1 MLGQFPPKVCL
12 RRVQSL
18 CDTGGMKNVEVVTC
32 GPAVNESE
40 RRAIHD
46 LKTRLIAE
54 HADGP
59 WLLLTNLSFSAN
71 HRRQSDEIDIL
82 AIGPPGVRVIEVKH
96 WSATWVRQ
104 NAPNV
109 EHEADLVTAK
119 AKKVGTTLRRREEE
133 VGRVDG
139 VFLLTES
146 SAKTKGLDKP
156 VRGVPF
162 HTFKTWRKALG
173 CDSPRVLSAAQ
184 IKKLGAELTPASRL
198 ATEGKLRPIGGYAH
212 LQLQTPREDRFH
224 RIYKAT
230 HRTRRHHVVL
240 HLYDWSAIDDSKAEV
255 KARREFDAL
264 HRLQRYP
271 WAPRIVDSYQD
282 APGYLHEV
290 AFFTLA
296 DPAAPSISERA
307 SDSSWNA
314 QARLA
319 FARLAIRAL
328 DELHRSAGDDPM
340 LHRNLTPATLLVKH
354 DNSPILTGFNQA
366 RIPAEFTVSP
376 ATQEA
381 DWDSTT
387 APEVRAQGLAAAD
400 RRSDVYSLCASLL
413 TLFDEVADHAAASA
427 LARGRADDPDARS
440 TLAELD
446 AALAKQLGEKP
457 PPPPAPPVRFWTEEQ
472 IVMFKGCDYRIVSRL
487 GSGGIGTTFK
497 VVEIDSE
504 TGEELNA
511 YVAKAVH
518 DEETAKSVMRSYRLV
533 RPHCRHS
540 GLSGIY
546 ELASDY
552 QDNCFSALMDW
563 IEGEPLSE
571 YAGLLPELA
580 QDFQEPSD
588 EALAIRWLRTA
599 CQALGTLHRSGLV
612 HGDVSPSNIIV
623 CGSDIVLTDYD
634 CVTKVGERPVSPGT
648 VKYCSPSFV
657 QDGGATPS
665 DDLYAL
671 AASFFQVFFEKPPFQ
686 HDDTLAKNRGLSWTG
701 VNREAYPTLAA
712 FLDRATAPEPD
723 KRYDDAAE
731 ALTDLQAPRSAH
743 ESSVPSPAT
752 RRSRA
757 DIEPSFVHEA
767 ALVYGKTDT
776 STVDGDGGD
785 AESQGLRAIEAHP
798 AEEVRRIWREL
809 RTGHLNQQATSNRRG
824 RTAVHP
830 QAAQNDGSRSPED
843 ALRNIRA
850 ERHQSWSNL
859 RKAVRALMDQPHE
872 PFGTPNVAASSK
884 STVRRMRR
892 ETGLPL
898 DRLKDMLD
906 SM

>member
-1 MLGQFPPKVCL
+1 M
-12 RRVQSL
+12 R
-18 CDTGGMKNVEVVTC
+18 NVEHVPC
-32 GPAVNESE
+32 GSAVNKSE
-40 RRAIHD
+40 RKAIAQ
-46 LKTRLIAE
+46 LKTQLINE
-54 HADGP
+54 HPDGP

-96 WSATWVRQ
+96 WSAAWVRQ

-119 AKKVGTTLRRREEE
+119 AKKVGTTLRRHEEE

-212 LQLQTPREDRFH
+212 LQLQTPREERFH

-230 HRTRRHHVVL
+230 HRTQRNHVVL
-240 HLYDWSAIDDSKAEV
+240 HLYDWSEIDDSKAEV

-307 SDSSWNA
+307 SDSSWNT

-376 ATQEA
+376 IAPKA
-381 DWDSTT
+381 DWDSGTA

-427 LARGRADDPDARS
+427 LARGTAENPDARS
-440 TLAELD
+440 TLADLD
-446 AALAKQLGEKP
+446 VALTRQLGEKP
-457 PPPPAPPVRFWTEEQ
+457 PSPPVPPVRFWTEEQ
-472 IVMFKGCDYRIVSRL
+472 IVTFKGRDYRIVSRL
-487 GSGGIGTTFK
+487 GSGSIGTTFK

-504 TGEELNA
+504 TGEDLGA

-518 DEETAKSVMRSYRLV
+518 DEKTAKKVMRSYRLV
-533 RPHCRHS
+533 RPHLGHS
-540 GLSGIY
+540 GLSTIY
-546 ELASDY
+546 EFASDW
-552 QDNCFSALMDW
+552 QDNCFSALMAW

-571 YAGLLPELA
+571 YAGLL
-580 QDFQEPSD
+580 EPSD

-671 AASFFQVFFEKPPFQ
+671 AASFFQVCFEKPPFQ
-686 HDDTLAKNRGLSWTG
+686 HNDTLAKNRGLSWTG

-731 ALTDLQAPRSAH
+731 ALTDLRAPKSAD
-743 ESSVPSPAT
+743 ESPVPP
-752 RRSRA
+752 
-757 DIEPSFVHEA
+757 
-767 ALVYGKTDT
+767 
-776 STVDGDGGD
+776 
-785 AESQGLRAIEAHP
+785 
-798 AEEVRRIWREL
+798 
-809 RTGHLNQQATSNRRG
+809 TGHLNQQVTSSPRG
-824 RTAVHP
+824 RAAADP
-830 QAAQNDGSRSPED
+830 QAAHNDGSRSPED
-843 ALRNIRA
+843 ALRKIKKVRT
-850 ERHQSWSNL
+850 ESRRSWSDL
-859 RKAVRALMDQPHE
+859 CKAVRALLDQPHE
-872 PFGTPNVAASSK
+872 PFGTPNVENSSK

-892 ETGLPL
+892 ETGLEF
-898 DRLKDMLD
+898 DRLKVILD
-906 SM
+906 SMSPSAS